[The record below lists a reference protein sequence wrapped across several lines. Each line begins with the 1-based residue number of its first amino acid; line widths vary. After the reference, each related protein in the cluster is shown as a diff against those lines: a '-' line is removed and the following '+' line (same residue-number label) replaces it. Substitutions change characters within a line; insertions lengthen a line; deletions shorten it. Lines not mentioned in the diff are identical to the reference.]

1 MNYRVGNIVFFVTS
15 SREVRPAKIIGIKNE
30 LITIRFYDTGGGIRV
45 RKSRLFPNEAAA
57 KKYLKDK
64 YDFGVHPYKDDLY

>member
-15 SREVRPAKIIGIKNE
+15 AREIRPAKVIRVSYDI
-30 LITIRFYDTGGGIRV
+30 LTIRFYDTGGGIRI
-45 RKSRLFPNEAAA
+45 RKSRVFPTETAA